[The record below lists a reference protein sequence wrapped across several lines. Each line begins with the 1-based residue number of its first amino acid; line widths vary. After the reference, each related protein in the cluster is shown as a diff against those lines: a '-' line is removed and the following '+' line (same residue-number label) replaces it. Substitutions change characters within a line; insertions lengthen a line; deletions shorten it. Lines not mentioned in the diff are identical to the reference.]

1 MTSSVAGQVRSF
13 VVETFLFGDTK
24 TPLPEDG
31 SLIENGLIDST
42 GILGDLRHH
51 CLGRGNPPGQLR
63 LDREGRGLR
72 RAQARRLDRLRRRRG
87 LTEGSNANR
96 GIPSR

>member
-42 GILGDLRHH
+42 GILELVAFVEETFDITVSDEEILPANFDSIAKVQAFVERK
-51 CLGRGNPPGQLR
+51 
-63 LDREGRGLR
+63 
-72 RAQARRLDRLRRRRG
+72 RA
-87 LTEGSNANR
+87 GSTVSAAVAA
-96 GIPSR
+96 

>member
-42 GILGDLRHH
+42 GILELVAFVEETFDITVSDEEILPANFDSIAKVEAFVERK
-51 CLGRGNPPGQLR
+51 
-63 LDREGRGLR
+63 
-72 RAQARRLDRLRRRRG
+72 RA
-87 LTEGSNANR
+87 GSTA
-96 GIPSR
+96 SAAVAA

>member
-42 GILGDLRHH
+42 GILELVAFVEETFGITVSDEEILPANFASIAKVEAFVERK
-51 CLGRGNPPGQLR
+51 
-63 LDREGRGLR
+63 
-72 RAQARRLDRLRRRRG
+72 RA
-87 LTEGSNANR
+87 GSTA
-96 GIPSR
+96 SAAVAA

>member
-42 GILGDLRHH
+42 GILELVAFVEETFDITVSDEEILPANFDSIAKVESFVERK
-51 CLGRGNPPGQLR
+51 
-63 LDREGRGLR
+63 
-72 RAQARRLDRLRRRRG
+72 RA
-87 LTEGSNANR
+87 GSTA
-96 GIPSR
+96 SAAVAA

>member
-42 GILGDLRHH
+42 GILELVAFVEETFGITVSDEEILPANFDSIAKVEAFVERK
-51 CLGRGNPPGQLR
+51 
-63 LDREGRGLR
+63 
-72 RAQARRLDRLRRRRG
+72 RAAS
-87 LTEGSNANR
+87 TASAAVAA
-96 GIPSR
+96 

>member
-42 GILGDLRHH
+42 GILELVAFVEETFEITVSDEEILPVNFDSIAKVEAFVERK
-51 CLGRGNPPGQLR
+51 
-63 LDREGRGLR
+63 
-72 RAQARRLDRLRRRRG
+72 RA
-87 LTEGSNANR
+87 GSTA
-96 GIPSR
+96 SAAVAA

>member
-42 GILGDLRHH
+42 GILELVAFVEETFDITVSDEEILPANFDSIAKVQAFVERK
-51 CLGRGNPPGQLR
+51 
-63 LDREGRGLR
+63 
-72 RAQARRLDRLRRRRG
+72 RA
-87 LTEGSNANR
+87 GSTA
-96 GIPSR
+96 SAAVAA

>member
-42 GILGDLRHH
+42 GILELVAFVEQTFDITVSDEEILPANFDSIAKVEAFVERK
-51 CLGRGNPPGQLR
+51 
-63 LDREGRGLR
+63 
-72 RAQARRLDRLRRRRG
+72 RARSTVSA
-87 LTEGSNANR
+87 AVAA
-96 GIPSR
+96 

>member
-42 GILGDLRHH
+42 GILELVAFVEETFGITVSDEEILPANFDSIAKVEAFVERK
-51 CLGRGNPPGQLR
+51 
-63 LDREGRGLR
+63 
-72 RAQARRLDRLRRRRG
+72 RA
-87 LTEGSNANR
+87 GSTA
-96 GIPSR
+96 SAAVAA

>member
-42 GILGDLRHH
+42 GILELVAFVEETFGITVSDEEILPANFDSIAKVEAFVERK
-51 CLGRGNPPGQLR
+51 G
-63 LDREGRGLR
+63 
-72 RAQARRLDRLRRRRG
+72 A
-87 LTEGSNANR
+87 GSTA
-96 GIPSR
+96 SAAVAA

>member
-42 GILGDLRHH
+42 GILELVAFVEETFEITVSDEEILPANFDSIAKVEAFVERK
-51 CLGRGNPPGQLR
+51 
-63 LDREGRGLR
+63 
-72 RAQARRLDRLRRRRG
+72 RA
-87 LTEGSNANR
+87 GSTA
-96 GIPSR
+96 SAAVAA

>member
-42 GILGDLRHH
+42 GILELVAFVEETFDITVSDEEILPANFDSIAKVEAFVERK
-51 CLGRGNPPGQLR
+51 
-63 LDREGRGLR
+63 
-72 RAQARRLDRLRRRRG
+72 RAAS
-87 LTEGSNANR
+87 TASAAVAA
-96 GIPSR
+96 